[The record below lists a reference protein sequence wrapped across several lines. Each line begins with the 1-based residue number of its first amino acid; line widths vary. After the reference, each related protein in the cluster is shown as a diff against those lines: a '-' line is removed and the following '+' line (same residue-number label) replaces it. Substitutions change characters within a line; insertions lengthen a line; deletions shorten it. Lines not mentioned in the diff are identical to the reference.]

1 MMNKIIDG
9 KLVSKLLKDELK
21 EKISNLSVKPKLVV
35 ISVGNDEASKVYVRQ
50 KEKASLYVGMEY
62 DHVHYDNIDEES
74 LINKIN
80 ELNNDDSVSGMI
92 VQLPLPSGLNA
103 NRIINSIDPKKDVDG
118 LTYLNQGKLLNKEN
132 CLVSCTPNGVMELL
146 KYYKVDL
153 EGKNVVIIGRSNLVG
168 KPLFNLMINANATV
182 TLCHSKTKNIEKI
195 TKRADILVVAIGS
208 PNFVNKDMIKKGCII
223 VDVGINRVNDQLIG
237 DVDYNSC
244 YDKCKLITPVPGGVG
259 PMTVTMLLYN
269 TYNAFINNSK

>member
-35 ISVGNDEASKVYVRQ
+35 ISVGNDEASKVYVGQ
-50 KEKASLYVGMEY
+50 KEKASNYVGMDY
-62 DHVHYDNIDEES
+62 LHIHYDDISEDD
-74 LINKIN
+74 LINKIK

-92 VQLPLPSGLNA
+92 VQLPLPRGLNA
-103 NRIINSIDPKKDVDG
+103 NRIINNIDPNKDVDG
-118 LTYLNQGKLLNKEN
+118 LTYLNQGKLLNKEE

-182 TLCHSKTKNIEKI
+182 TLCHSKTKDIASI

-223 VDVGINRVNDQLIG
+223 VDVGINRVNDKLIG

-244 YDKCKLITPVPGGVG
+244 FDKCKLITPVPGGVG